1 MGQCCSSKRQQVS
14 QMAGNEVR
22 DLSMKT
28 GLNID
33 ELKSYYGEFIKDYPC
48 GHVNKKQFR
57 KIYRNF
63 SSDDAKEREKV
74 EQVFKTFD
82 QNNDGTI
89 DFREFMI
96 ALSCLSKGTLEQ
108 KLSLA
113 FYLYD
118 ENGDGVLSFEE
129 VLDIVKA
136 MYSMAKDQS
145 ATANLPPAEVFA
157 KGLFAE
163 LDKDKDGIVTLEE
176 FMEVGC
182 HDVIVANLLLA
193 NVAVDGIE
201 EDYFE

>member
-1 MGQCCSSKRQQVS
+1 
-14 QMAGNEVR
+14 MAGNEVR

-33 ELKSYYGEFIKDYPC
+33 ELKSYYGEFIKASVV
-48 GHVNKKQFR
+48 GSRRWSLFQF
-57 KIYRNF
+57 INLY
-63 SSDDAKEREKV
+63 DAKEREKV

-129 VLDIVKA
+129 VLDIVKV
-136 MYSMAKDQS
+136 SIS
-145 ATANLPPAEVFA
+145 NNL
-157 KGLFAE
+157 
-163 LDKDKDGIVTLEE
+163 
-176 FMEVGC
+176 
-182 HDVIVANLLLA
+182 
-193 NVAVDGIE
+193 
-201 EDYFE
+201 